1 MGLWQRS
8 PQGFQNP
15 IFPSLIPTESK
26 FIVHSPVAGQSFEDK
41 EWVWTMIHTIALRFF
56 QSENNASVYHM
67 EIKMEILPRPSLDLS
82 MVMRMGASV
91 QAFC

>member
-1 MGLWQRS
+1 
-8 PQGFQNP
+8 
-15 IFPSLIPTESK
+15 
-26 FIVHSPVAGQSFEDK
+26 
-41 EWVWTMIHTIALRFF
+41 MIHTIALRFF

-91 QAFC
+91 QASCPGILLILALFSERISY